1 MWQQPGWEFRTA
13 EGIAAAL
20 GTDMSE
26 IEAIFDEYPGYG
38 GSVTRMSES
47 GILKEAARPFPD
59 RPRG

>member
-1 MWQQPGWEFRTA
+1 VWQQPAWEFRTA

-38 GSVTRMSES
+38 EVLPE
-47 GILKEAARPFPD
+47 
-59 RPRG
+59 